1 MGNWQSR
8 DKKIQK
14 RKDTRKMAKMFQKEK
29 ASADFQQHR
38 ERSQNA
44 RDKYQELEKDAL
56 DNDGEE

>member
-8 DKKIQK
+8 DKKLQK

-38 ERSQNA
+38 ERRQNA